1 MESEYDHVVVAY
13 WAMDLLAAGS
23 IAIGAG
29 YAGWSEFPPV
39 VVAVGA
45 GALFVGALSLL
56 RWIKPGAQ
64 RFALPG
70 LTVGEVSWTQV
81 EAVSAPP
88 PAQPPVVQ
96 PASFTPAELRSRIR
110 SHFKLEPDEIDQA
123 QPSGEVVN
131 LNADAS
137 AALRS
142 ALREAKKASL

>member
-1 MESEYDHVVVAY
+1 MESEYDRVVVAH
-13 WAMDLLAAGS
+13 WVMDLLAAGA

-29 YAGWSEFPPV
+29 YVGSSEFPPI

-81 EAVSAPP
+81 EAVSAAPP
-88 PAQPPVVQ
+88 TQPTSVE
-96 PASFTPAELRSRIR
+96 PASFTPAELRTRIR
-110 SHFKLEPDEIDQA
+110 SHFRLGPDEIDQA